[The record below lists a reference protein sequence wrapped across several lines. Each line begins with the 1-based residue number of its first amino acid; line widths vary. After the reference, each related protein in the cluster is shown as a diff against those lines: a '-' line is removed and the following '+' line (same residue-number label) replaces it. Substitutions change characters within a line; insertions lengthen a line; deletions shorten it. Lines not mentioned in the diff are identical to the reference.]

1 MQFGY
6 YFQGKAVFTIERIAL
21 TLSSFTYLSTSRGP
35 LSTMSSLDVMWVS
48 FYSIALLLGAVL
60 IISAVRKWVRI
71 PVISF
76 LLKFVAYGM
85 FMIGSF
91 LMVLVI
97 ATWPN

>member
-1 MQFGY
+1 M
-6 YFQGKAVFTIERIAL
+6 ERVAS
-21 TLSSFTYLSTSRGP
+21 TLSSVTYLSTSRGP
-35 LSTMSSLDVMWVS
+35 LSMMSALDVMWVS
-48 FYSIALLLGAVL
+48 FYSIGLLLGAIL
-60 IISAVRKWVRI
+60 IISAIRKWVQT

>member
-1 MQFGY
+1 M
-6 YFQGKAVFTIERIAL
+6 ERNGS
-21 TLSSFTYLSTSRGP
+21 TLSSFTYLSAARGP
-35 LSTMSSLDVMWVS
+35 LSMMSALDVMWVS
-48 FYSIALLLGAVL
+48 FYSIGLLLGAVL
-60 IISAVRKWVRI
+60 IISAVRKWVRL

>member
-1 MQFGY
+1 MEH
-6 YFQGKAVFTIERIAL
+6 ISL
-21 TLSSFTYLSTSRGP
+21 TLPTFTYLSTSRGP
-35 LSTMSSLDVMWVS
+35 LSTMSALDVMWVS
-48 FYSIALLLGAVL
+48 FYSIGLLLSAVL

>member
-1 MQFGY
+1 MS
-6 YFQGKAVFTIERIAL
+6 A
-21 TLSSFTYLSTSRGP
+21 SRGP
-35 LSTMSSLDVMWVS
+35 LSMMSALDVMWVS
-48 FYSIALLLGAVL
+48 FYSIGLLLGAVL
-60 IISAVRKWVRI
+60 IISAVRKWVTI
-71 PVISF
+71 PILSF

>member
-1 MQFGY
+1 M
-6 YFQGKAVFTIERIAL
+6 ERVAS

-35 LSTMSSLDVMWVS
+35 LSMMSALDVMWVS
-48 FYSIALLLGAVL
+48 FYSIGLLLGAIL
-60 IISAVRKWVRI
+60 IISAIRKWVQT

>member
-1 MQFGY
+1 M
-6 YFQGKAVFTIERIAL
+6 ERVAS

-35 LSTMSSLDVMWVS
+35 LSMMPALDVMWVS
-48 FYSIALLLGAVL
+48 FYSIGLLMGAIL

>member
-1 MQFGY
+1 M
-6 YFQGKAVFTIERIAL
+6 
-21 TLSSFTYLSTSRGP
+21 
-35 LSTMSSLDVMWVS
+35 MSSLDVMWVS
-48 FYSIALLLGAVL
+48 FYSIGLLLVAVL